1 MPKLFLAPEG
11 GAKARILVVDDQPIN
26 IQVLYRALGDEHQVL
41 MSTDGEQALALCK
54 SERPDLV
61 LLDVVMPGLDGNE
74 VCRLL
79 KADPATRDI
88 PVIFVTAQDDVSQEA
103 LGFELGAADFLTK
116 PVNAAVVRA
125 RVKTHLGLS
134 RSRSLLKATVSAT
147 ADGILV
153 LSMQGSVISMNG
165 QFQRMWGLDALSAE
179 GCNVGTLLLSMSAQ
193 VVDAPALNALFV
205 DPTVMASASTRLD
218 HAIELHGQRYFEC
231 HVMPLMVN
239 GRLAGR
245 VYGFRD
251 VTDQRRATDQLRLLN
266 ETLESRILARTSELE
281 HAMKLADAANQAK
294 SDFLAN
300 MSHEIRT
307 PINGVMG
314 LANLAMGQAPQ
325 GPQRDYLVKIRQSGR
340 HLLALVNQ
348 ILDFSKGEAG
358 KVVLDP
364 HDFELAVV
372 LSQVENHVAEA
383 LHAKGM
389 CLKVAVDSAVPA
401 ALHGDALRLE
411 QVLTNLVANAVKFSD
426 RGDVAMQVS
435 LQAQDTQGCTLRFGI
450 TDHGI
455 GIEPEKAAQ
464 LFQAFQQADASTG
477 RRYGGTG
484 LGLAICKQLVGLM
497 GGHIQV
503 DSVPGQGS
511 CFWFT
516 VQLAPAVCAPNVD
529 AGVDKAEAMAA
540 AKAVIAGKRVL
551 VVDDNPVN
559 VMVGVGLLQDAGADA
574 ASASDGVEALAML
587 KAQAFDA
594 VLLDVQMPVM
604 DGLEAIRHIRA
615 DAALAHSL
623 VIAMTADDRAEK
635 RRLCLEAGMDDFL
648 AKPVEPLELLVLLA
662 RHLDASAGLSHGKY
676 FPARAG
682 ELAKEACETPPAKL
696 AFDPDVM
703 RRAAGGRPDRLER
716 YGLMF
721 LETMQETLKE
731 LRHAWQAAEW
741 KTLSDLGHRAKSAA
755 RLMGANELAQRCADL
770 ESMPIDAGAERALTL
785 VDDIEASFSAVQVEI
800 RSVACAAALTKT
812 CAGLVDLADP
822 LTAA

>member
-1 MPKLFLAPEG
+1 
-11 GAKARILVVDDQPIN
+11 
-26 IQVLYRALGDEHQVL
+26 
-41 MSTDGEQALALCK
+41 
-54 SERPDLV
+54 
-61 LLDVVMPGLDGNE
+61 
-74 VCRLL
+74 
-79 KADPATRDI
+79 
-88 PVIFVTAQDDVSQEA
+88 
-103 LGFELGAADFLTK
+103 
-116 PVNAAVVRA
+116 
-125 RVKTHLGLS
+125 
-134 RSRSLLKATVSAT
+134 
-147 ADGILV
+147 
-153 LSMQGSVISMNG
+153 
-165 QFQRMWGLDALSAE
+165 
-179 GCNVGTLLLSMSAQ
+179 
-193 VVDAPALNALFV
+193 
-205 DPTVMASASTRLD
+205 
-218 HAIELHGQRYFEC
+218 
-231 HVMPLMVN
+231 
-239 GRLAGR
+239 
-245 VYGFRD
+245 
-251 VTDQRRATDQLRLLN
+251 
-266 ETLESRILARTSELE
+266 
-281 HAMKLADAANQAK
+281 
-294 SDFLAN
+294 
-300 MSHEIRT
+300 
-307 PINGVMG
+307 
-314 LANLAMGQAPQ
+314 
-325 GPQRDYLVKIRQSGR
+325 
-340 HLLALVNQ
+340 
-348 ILDFSKGEAG
+348 
-358 KVVLDP
+358 
-364 HDFELAVV
+364 
-372 LSQVENHVAEA
+372 
-383 LHAKGM
+383 
-389 CLKVAVDSAVPA
+389 
-401 ALHGDALRLE
+401 
-411 QVLTNLVANAVKFSD
+411 
-426 RGDVAMQVS
+426 
-435 LQAQDTQGCTLRFGI
+435 
-450 TDHGI
+450 
-455 GIEPEKAAQ
+455 
-464 LFQAFQQADASTG
+464 
-477 RRYGGTG
+477 
-484 LGLAICKQLVGLM
+484 M

-529 AGVDKAEAMAA
+529 AGVDKAQAMAA

-615 DAALAHSL
+615 DASLAHSL

-662 RHLDASAGLSHGKY
+662 RHLDASVGVSHGKY
-676 FPARAG
+676 VPARAG
-682 ELAKEACETPPAKL
+682 ELAKEACETPPATL

-770 ESMPIDAGAERALTL
+770 ESMPIDAGAERALAL

-800 RSVACAAALTKT
+800 RSVACADALTKT